1 MDRERD
7 PYQETSVAV
16 LDREGRG
23 FAFLRSLNLEL
34 GLWRVR
40 SEDELGETTGA
51 VAVLAA
57 YTPAELAAG
66 TAMMRGRPTIALGI
80 GLGPR
85 EASRALLL
93 GAIGYV
99 HDELD
104 PGTCRQRIDDSFA
117 RLRHGL
123 GARRS
128 VAR

>member
-1 MDRERD
+1 VGWD
-7 PYQETSVAV
+7 PYGETSVAV
-16 LDREGRG
+16 IDRDGRG
-23 FAFLRSLNLEL
+23 FDFLRSLGLEL

-40 SEDELGETTGA
+40 SGDELAETPGA

-66 TAMMRGRPTIALGI
+66 NALMRGRPTIALGI

-99 HDELD
+99 HDGLD
-104 PGTCRQRIDDSFA
+104 PGICQRQIADSFA
-117 RLRHGL
+117 RLRGRP
-123 GARRS
+123 GGRR
-128 VAR
+128 